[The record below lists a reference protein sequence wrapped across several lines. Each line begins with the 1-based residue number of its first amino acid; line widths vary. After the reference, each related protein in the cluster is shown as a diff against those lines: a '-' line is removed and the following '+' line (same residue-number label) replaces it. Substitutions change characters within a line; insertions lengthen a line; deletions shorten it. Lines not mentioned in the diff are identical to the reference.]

1 MMTFT
6 NRQKKLKCI
15 VIKGDYYMEDWK
27 TLYEKQIQKF
37 DNIDKYIF
45 KNLKRKKYI

>member
-1 MMTFT
+1 
-6 NRQKKLKCI
+6 
-15 VIKGDYYMEDWK
+15 MEDWK